1 MSDFSSQKIRESA
14 KVVFPNTIMEPFIV
28 HRQALIYPAV
38 VKQFRIWKELSI
50 NKLSVKI
57 VLRVLFPP
65 SFAIGQFARSSIMMS
80 LGNTGL

>member
-1 MSDFSSQKIRESA
+1 M

-28 HRQALIYPAV
+28 QSHALMYTPV

-50 NKLSVKI
+50 NKSSREI

-65 SFAIGQFARSSIMMS
+65 SFAIEQFARSLIMMS